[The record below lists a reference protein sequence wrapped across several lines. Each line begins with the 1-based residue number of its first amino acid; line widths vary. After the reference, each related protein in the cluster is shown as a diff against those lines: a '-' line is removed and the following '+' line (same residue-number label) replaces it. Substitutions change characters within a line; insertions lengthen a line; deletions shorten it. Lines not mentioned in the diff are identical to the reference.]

1 MNVNSNMMSSYKVNR
16 SGFIIT
22 AAITIGV
29 IGIILGGISLKTSE
43 KKQAK
48 QTEQA
53 KQTYFDRTIST
64 YENIASGISYRVVFN
79 RDNMSFIVYS
89 RFDFR
94 NKTQWEK
101 QYSGTYIEDKSESN
115 DYQVICYLKIEEDEH
130 RSLGDFLKAEI
141 NINTDEVLMIAPA
154 NECICYHVDN

>member
-1 MNVNSNMMSSYKVNR
+1 MKGDADYITLVLVLWLCACTDAPYPAECGVSVVCPFKVFQNPHQVNE
-16 SGFIIT
+16 I
-22 AAITIGV
+22 
-29 IGIILGGISLKTSE
+29 
-43 KKQAK
+43 
-48 QTEQA
+48 
-53 KQTYFDRTIST
+53 
-64 YENIASGISYRVVFN
+64 
-79 RDNMSFIVYS
+79 
-89 RFDFR
+89 R